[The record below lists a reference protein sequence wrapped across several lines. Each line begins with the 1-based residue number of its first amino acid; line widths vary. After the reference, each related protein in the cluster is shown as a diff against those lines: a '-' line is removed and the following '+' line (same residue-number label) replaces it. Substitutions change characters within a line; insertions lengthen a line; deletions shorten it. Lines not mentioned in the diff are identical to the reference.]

1 MNQDNSVRHKLQF
14 LVNEHVIPYNM
25 TVYQA
30 IRQFNMN
37 MAGKILLCF
46 FLIKLNFINF
56 EIVFYRDGPVRD

>member
-1 MNQDNSVRHKLQF
+1 MNQGNSVRHKLQF

-37 MAGKILLCF
+37 IAGNTLFKILL
-46 FLIKLNFINF
+46 N
-56 EIVFYRDGPVRD
+56 YR

>member
-1 MNQDNSVRHKLQF
+1 MNQGNSVRHKLQF

-37 MAGKILLCF
+37 MAGRILLCF
-46 FLIKLNFINF
+46 
-56 EIVFYRDGPVRD
+56 

>member
-1 MNQDNSVRHKLQF
+1 MNQGNSVRHKLQF

-37 MAGKILLCF
+37 MAGKILL
-46 FLIKLNFINF
+46 FLKFNLT
-56 EIVFYRDGPVRD
+56 